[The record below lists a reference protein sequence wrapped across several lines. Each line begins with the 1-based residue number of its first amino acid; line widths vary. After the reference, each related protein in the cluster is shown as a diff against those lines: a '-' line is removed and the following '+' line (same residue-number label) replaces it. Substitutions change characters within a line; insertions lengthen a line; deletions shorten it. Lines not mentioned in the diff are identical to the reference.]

1 MLKQGSSVDG
11 VAYADDSAAYRG
23 LSFVCKQTVSFI
35 SNDSDSYALLFN
47 LDAPVGQAGTVRLR
61 PGEIL
66 SDYPV
71 SCNKIYV
78 QGVGA
83 DVPFRAVGV

>member
-1 MLKQGSSVDG
+1 MLKKGSSVDG
-11 VAYADDSAAYRG
+11 VAYADEAAGYRS

-35 SNDSDSYALLFN
+35 ANDSDSYALLFN

-71 SCNKIYV
+71 ACSKIYV

-83 DVPFRAVGV
+83 AVPFRAVGV